1 MNVLIFLGPAGSGK
15 GTQAQFLK
23 DQSNYEHLSTGDL
36 LRAEIKSN
44 SELGQQ
50 VQSVIHSGNLVS
62 DDIIL
67 NIIQK
72 HINDLKLSNKSGV
85 IFDGFPRTL
94 DQANALT
101 NLITK
106 MELRLTKVLYFH
118 LSLEESINRISG
130 RLVDSR
136 NNNVFH
142 KISNPAPKEA
152 EPFLITRKDDTPD
165 KVTHRYNVY
174 KNETTPLLDFYQS
187 DLYQV
192 DCLQTIKQI
201 SNQIDSLVQSF
212 ELSH

>member
-23 DQSNYEHLSTGDL
+23 DKLNYEHLSTGDL

-44 SELGQQ
+44 SDLGQQ

-67 NIIQK
+67 NIIK
-72 HINDLKLSNKSGV
+72 KNINGLKSSNKSGV
-85 IFDGFPRTL
+85 IFDGFPRTIE
-94 DQANALT
+94 QANSLGSLMNEMDL
-101 NLITK
+101 NLS
-106 MELRLTKVLYFH
+106 KVLYFD

-130 RLVDSR
+130 RLIDSR
-136 NNNVFH
+136 NNNVYH
-142 KISNPAPKEA
+142 KISNPAPTEA
-152 EPFLITRKDDTPD
+152 EPYLISRKDDTPD

-174 KNETTPLLDFYQS
+174 KNETAPLLDYYQS
-187 DLYQV
+187 ELFRI
-192 DCLQTIKQI
+192 DCLQSIDAI
-201 SNQIDSLVQSF
+201 SNQITDLVDSF

>member
-1 MNVLIFLGPAGSGK
+1 M
-15 GTQAQFLK
+15 
-23 DQSNYEHLSTGDL
+23 
-36 LRAEIKSN
+36 
-44 SELGQQ
+44 
-50 VQSVIHSGNLVS
+50 
-62 DDIIL
+62 
-67 NIIQK
+67 
-72 HINDLKLSNKSGV
+72 
-85 IFDGFPRTL
+85 
-94 DQANALT
+94 
-101 NLITK
+101 
-106 MELRLTKVLYFH
+106 YFH

-174 KNETTPLLDFYQS
+174 KNETIPLLDFYQS

-201 SNQIDSLVQSF
+201 SNQIESLVHSF